1 MTAKEAVEQSISHDT
16 ITGIEASDKAEAKA
30 LIAELEAIAAEA
42 DLDFDWTDSN
52 EGYETWAMED
62 GSVNGGPMAWRV
74 HIAVVAQ

>member
-1 MTAKEAVEQSISHDT
+1 MTTKEAVERSISHDE
-16 ITGIEASDKAEAKA
+16 IVHIQAADKAEAKA

-74 HIAVVAQ
+74 HIEVEAQ